1 MLDVFILLET
11 ITLVIFRK
19 QLKITWNEQVQIWVL
34 RPNLHNDNSTTFT
47 KRWPVYIGVLNV
59 TFSCQSYA
67 LVGFMV
73 FNATFN
79 NISVISWWAVLLV
92 EEARVPCENCRP
104 AVSHWQTLSHN
115 VVHLTPC
122 ITRHLWINI
131 LNIWWYKKCI
141 QCMYIITWMISLSV
155 ITVLEVHQ
163 HTEKNRW
170 DNCST
175 KNCHW

>member
-1 MLDVFILLET
+1 LYSCQDWGEI
-11 ITLVIFRK
+11 IRK
-19 QLKITWNEQVQIWVL
+19 WWLCTREW
-34 RPNLHNDNSTTFT
+34 
-47 KRWPVYIGVLNV
+47 
-59 TFSCQSYA
+59 TFSCQSFA